1 MKWVFKMNRL
11 LLSAAALVSFVG
23 TQDAWAASQTAT
35 IAASAT
41 VSTVCSL
48 GTSPM
53 VFGEVSVNSVTKGTA
68 SVGVTCTGG
77 GSYTVGIDTGLNPV
91 TTQRYVKSGSNTL
104 AYGLFQDSGYST
116 PWTNSG
122 LGLVSGT
129 GNAAL
134 QTLTV
139 YGQIPG
145 SQALVS
151 GNGTA
156 YGDTVTV
163 TITY

>member
-1 MKWVFKMNRL
+1 MNRF
-11 LLSAAALVSFVG
+11 LLSTAALVSFVA
-23 TQDAWAASQTAT
+23 TQGAWAASQTAT
-35 IAASAT
+35 IASSAT

-53 VFGEVSVNSVTKGTA
+53 TFGEVSLSGVTNGTA

-77 GSYTVGIDTGLNPV
+77 GSYTIGLDTGLNNIAA
-91 TTQRYVKSGSNTL
+91 QRFLKSGTNTL
-104 AYGLFQDSGYST
+104 AYGLFQDSSYGT
-116 PWTNSG
+116 VWTNAG
-122 LGLVSGT
+122 AGLVSGT

-156 YGDTVTV
+156 YGDIVTV
-163 TITY
+163 TLTY